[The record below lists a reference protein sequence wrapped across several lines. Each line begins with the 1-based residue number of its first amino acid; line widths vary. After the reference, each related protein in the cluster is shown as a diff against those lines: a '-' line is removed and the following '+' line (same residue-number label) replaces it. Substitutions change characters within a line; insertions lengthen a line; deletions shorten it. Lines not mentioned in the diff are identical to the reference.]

1 MPLKVYTL
9 AQCSTCRK
17 ATNWLRDHEVSFEE
31 HPIRQT
37 PPSPAELRTV
47 LAATGGELRRL
58 FNTGSQDYRDL
69 KLSERVGRMSA
80 EEAIALFQANGN
92 LVKRPFVVGDGL
104 ALVGFDETRW
114 ANAFAGR

>member
-17 ATNWLRDHEVSFEE
+17 ATKWLRDHDVDFEE

-37 PPSPAELRTV
+37 PPPPAELRAM

-69 KLSERVGRMSA
+69 KLAERVGRMSA
-80 EEAIALFQANGN
+80 DEAIALFQANGN
-92 LVKRPFVVGDGL
+92 LVKRPFVTGDGV
-104 ALVGFDETRW
+104 ALVGFDEARW
-114 ANAFAGR
+114 ASAFKAR